1 MAKDS
6 DTAKSSKKKN
16 RKGEV
21 DSVISGKSRGRKES
35 DSNRGKSPRRDAKD
49 NEKSPKAKSPS
60 RRGVKKEESPNKKN
74 MKKNKN
80 RSDHSTRSDASSTI
94 TGENVLEVIP
104 PEYYRNPEPML
115 YYLPKMVH
123 QSERTTSSSTN
134 GKGQLASLKFP
145 SLRVL
150 LQAAEDD
157 IRLHRARIQA
167 AKARD
172 PSLLRSYKLETD
184 ANWLLRQQRLNE
196 RELML
201 SKLDTERTMI
211 LKELNSETKGLTA
224 TEKTQVQLARWQRL
238 LELYVYTPQNS
249 DQDLDFLGVLKNLL
263 EGIQE
268 VSG

>member
-1 MAKDS
+1 LTS
-6 DTAKSSKKKN
+6 
-16 RKGEV
+16 
-21 DSVISGKSRGRKES
+21 
-35 DSNRGKSPRRDAKD
+35 
-49 NEKSPKAKSPS
+49 
-60 RRGVKKEESPNKKN
+60 
-74 MKKNKN
+74 
-80 RSDHSTRSDASSTI
+80 I
-94 TGENVLEVIP
+94 TGENILDGLP
-104 PEYYRNPEPML
+104 PKYYRNPEPML

-123 QSERTTSSSTN
+123 QSERMTTTATT
-134 GKGQLASLKFP
+134 KGQMASSKFP

-172 PSLLRSYKLETD
+172 SSLLRSYKLETD
-184 ANWLLRQQRLNE
+184 ANWLARQQRLNE

-211 LKELNSETKGLTA
+211 LKELASEVKGLTA

-238 LELYVYTPQNS
+238 LELYVYTPQNN
-249 DQDLDFLGVLKNLL
+249 DQDLDFLGVFKNLL

-268 VSG
+268 VI